1 LASIGKRDADTRQEG
16 KKMSF
21 VRDLRVA
28 AQSLIRTPGLA
39 IAVILT
45 LALGIGAN
53 AAIFTLVRG
62 VLLKPLVNRDED
74 RLIYIRQSSAG
85 IGEENAAFSVPE
97 IQDLR
102 ASVKTLSAFGDF
114 SAMDFTMIG
123 LGEPRSIRG
132 GVVGGTYFD
141 VMGLHPVLGRLIGP
155 QDDGPQAAGV
165 VVLTYRFWTTAL
177 HKDPSVIGKTV
188 RLGSIGDRSATVI
201 GVLEPCVPY
210 PQDTE
215 IISNVVTS
223 PHHLSATMV
232 TGRIHRMTEVFGRLA
247 PAATL
252 DQARAELISV
262 YSAMKKDHPEAY
274 AQEANFQIGAK
285 LLRDEITSGARTVL
299 LVLLAASGLVFI
311 IACSNVANLILAR
324 TVRREGELAVRVAL
338 GASRGALRRM
348 LLAESLLLCGAGAAL
363 GVMSAQPMVA
373 VLARYASRFSIRA
386 LDFKVDSSL
395 LWVGAALAI
404 VAAVILAYVPRLPS
418 SSGTSGT
425 PSGLSLSSGSVRITG
440 GTSRRQRIFAVTQIA
455 ASFVLLAGA
464 STLITTLIALQ
475 QAQTGLDTQHV
486 LAIDVPPMSYGKTPQ
501 QVVDFYKE
509 MMRRIDALPGV
520 SKTAFGNVVP
530 WRDPGF
536 GPGLQFSADGH
547 VHAAGVEDPR
557 AQWRAI
563 SPGFFASLGVPIIAG
578 RDFNALDAQNND
590 DQNNNNK
597 EEPVVIVSETL
608 AHRMFPNQDAVN
620 RHVYWTDP
628 VLQFFPGT
636 DLEKSRLTAP
646 HRIIGVTAD
655 IDDAH
660 VVPEPT
666 LNVYSPFDE
675 GPILGGRLFIHTGA
689 NPYALVAPVTRVIH
703 EMSADQPVE
712 HAATLADVR
721 AEVLTPDRLNS
732 LVFGVFAAVALAIAV
747 VGVAGV
753 LAFSVSARTREFGIR
768 LALGSE
774 PRRLLNGVIAE
785 GTVIASAGVLAGAA
799 FGFVLARLAGRYFLD
814 VKMPGALPVFVS
826 AFVLMTVAVI
836 ASVLPAAR
844 AARVDVMQA
853 LRSE

>member
-1 LASIGKRDADTRQEG
+1 
-16 KKMSF
+16 MSF

-28 AQSLIRTPGLA
+28 AYSLIRTPGLA
-39 IAVILT
+39 IAVVLT

-62 VLLKPLVNRDED
+62 VLLKPLVNRGED
-74 RLIYIRQSSAG
+74 RLIYVRQSAPG

-102 ASVKTLSAFGDF
+102 ANVKTLSAFGDF

-123 LGEPRSIRG
+123 LGEPRSIQG

-165 VVLTYRFWTTAL
+165 VVLTYRFWATAL
-177 HKDPSVIGKTV
+177 HKDPSVLGKTV

-247 PAATL
+247 PGATL
-252 DQARAELISV
+252 EQARAELSTV

-285 LLRDEITSGARTVL
+285 SLRDEITSGARTVL
-299 LVLLAASGLVFI
+299 LVLLAASGLIFI

-363 GVMSAQPMVA
+363 GVISAQPMVA

-386 LDFKVDSSL
+386 LDFRVDSSL
-395 LWVGAALAI
+395 LWVGAALAV
-404 VAAVILAYVPRLPS
+404 VAAVILAFVPRLPS
-418 SSGTSGT
+418 SSGTS
-425 PSGLSLSSGSVRITG
+425 SGLTLSSGSVRVTG

-464 STLITTLIALQ
+464 TTLITTLIALQ
-475 QAQTGLDTQHV
+475 QARTGLDTQHV
-486 LAIDVPPMSYGKTPQ
+486 LAVDVPPMTYGKTPQ

-509 MMRRIDALPGV
+509 AIRRIDALPGV
-520 SKTAFGNVVP
+520 SNTAFGDVVP
-530 WRDPGF
+530 WRDPNY

-547 VHAAGVEDPR
+547 VHAGGVEDPR
-557 AQWRAI
+557 AQWRVI

-578 RDFNALDAQNND
+578 RDFNALDARNND
-590 DQNNNNK
+590 DQNDK
-597 EEPVVIVSETL
+597 KEPVVIVSETL
-608 AHRMFPNQDAVN
+608 ARRMFPNQEAVN

-628 VLQFFPGT
+628 MLQFFPGT

-655 IDDAH
+655 VDDTH

-675 GPILGGRLFIHTGA
+675 GPIFGGRLFVHTSA
-689 NPYALVAPVTRVIH
+689 NPYALVAPVTRVIR

-774 PRRLLNGVIAE
+774 PRRLLKGVIAE
-785 GTVIASAGVLAGAA
+785 GTLIAAAGVLAGAA
-799 FGFVLARLAGRYFLD
+799 LGFVLARLAGRYFLD

-844 AARVDVMQA
+844 ASRVDVMQA

>member
-1 LASIGKRDADTRQEG
+1 
-16 KKMSF
+16 MSF

-28 AQSLIRTPGLA
+28 AYSLIRTPGLA
-39 IAVILT
+39 IAVVLT

-74 RLIYIRQSSAG
+74 RLVYIRQSAPG
-85 IGEENAAFSVPE
+85 IGTDNIAFSVPE

-155 QDDGPQAAGV
+155 QDDGPKAAGV
-165 VVLTYRFWTTAL
+165 VVLTYRFWTNSL

-215 IISNVVTS
+215 IISNIVTS

-232 TGRIHRMTEVFGRLA
+232 TGRVHRMTELFGRLA
-247 PAATL
+247 PGATL
-252 DQARAELISV
+252 DQARAELSSV

-274 AQEANFQIGAK
+274 AQEANFQIGTK

-363 GVMSAQPMVA
+363 GVLSAQPMVA

-386 LDFKVDSSL
+386 LDFRVDSSL
-395 LWVGAALAI
+395 LWVGAALAV
-404 VAAVILAYVPRLPS
+404 VAAVILAFVPRLPS

-425 PSGLSLSSGSVRITG
+425 PGGISLSSGSVRITSS
-440 GTSRRQRIFAVTQIA
+440 TRRRQRIFAVTQIA

-464 STLITTLIALQ
+464 SMLITTLIALQ
-475 QAQTGLDTQHV
+475 RAQTGLDTQHV
-486 LAIDVPPMSYGKTPQ
+486 LAIDVPPMSYGKTPE

-509 MMRRIDALPGV
+509 SMRRIDALPGV

-547 VHAAGVEDPR
+547 VHAVGAEDPR
-557 AQWRAI
+557 AQWQAI
-563 SPGFFASLGVPIIAG
+563 SPGFFAALGVPIIAG
-578 RDFNALDAQNND
+578 RDFNALDNQS
-590 DQNNNNK
+590 NK
-597 EEPVVIVSETL
+597 NEEPVVIVSQTL
-608 AHRMFPNQDAVN
+608 AQRMFPNQDAVN

-628 VLQFFPGT
+628 VLQFFPGS

-655 IDDAH
+655 IDDSH

-666 LNVYSPFDE
+666 LTVYSPFDE
-675 GPILGGRLFIHTGA
+675 GPIFGGRLFIHTSA
-689 NPYALVAPVTRVIH
+689 NPYALVLSVTRIIRD
-703 EMSADQPVE
+703 MSAEQPVE
-712 HAATLADVR
+712 HAATLEDIR

-774 PRRLLNGVIAE
+774 PQQLLKGVIAE
-785 GTVIASAGVLAGAA
+785 GTVIAAAGVLAGAA

-814 VKMPGALPVFVS
+814 IKMPGALPVFVS
-826 AFVLMTVAVI
+826 AVVLMAVAVI

>member
-1 LASIGKRDADTRQEG
+1 
-16 KKMSF
+16 MSF

-28 AQSLIRTPGLA
+28 AHSLIRTPGLA
-39 IAVILT
+39 IAVVLT

-74 RLIYIRQSSAG
+74 RLIYVRQSAPG
-85 IGEENAAFSVPE
+85 IRTENTTFSVPE

-123 LGEPRSIRG
+123 LGEPRSIQG
-132 GVVGGTYFD
+132 GVVSGTYFD

-155 QDDGPQAAGV
+155 QDDGAKADGV
-165 VVLTYRFWTTAL
+165 VVLTYRFWATAL
-177 HKDPSVIGKTV
+177 HKDPSVLGKTV
-188 RLGSIGDRSATVI
+188 RLGSTEDRSATII

-215 IISNVVTS
+215 IIANVVTS

-232 TGRIHRMTEVFGRLA
+232 TGRIHRMTELFGRLA
-247 PAATL
+247 PGVTL
-252 DQARAELISV
+252 DQAGAELRSV

-274 AQEANFQIGAK
+274 SQEGDFQIGAK
-285 LLRDEITSGARTVL
+285 LLRDQITSGARTVL

-338 GASRGALRRM
+338 GASKGALRRM

-363 GVMSAQPMVA
+363 GVLSAQPMVA
-373 VLARYASRFSIRA
+373 ILARYAARFSVRA
-386 LDFKVDSSL
+386 LDFRVDSSL
-395 LWVGAALAI
+395 LWAGAALAI
-404 VAAVILAYVPRLPS
+404 VAAVILAFVPRLPS
-418 SSGTSGT
+418 SSGTSSTFSGT
-425 PSGLSLSSGSVRITG
+425 QSGLSLSSGSVRITG
-440 GTSRRQRIFAVTQIA
+440 ATSRRQRIFAVTQIA

-464 STLITTLIALQ
+464 SMLITTLMALQ
-475 QAQTGLDTQHV
+475 RTQTGLDTQHV
-486 LAIDVPPMSYGKTPQ
+486 LAIDVPAMSYGRTDQ

-509 MMRRIDALPGV
+509 AILRIDALPGV
-520 SKTAFGNVVP
+520 SKTAYGNVVP
-530 WRDPGF
+530 WRDGG
-536 GPGLQFSADGH
+536 GPAASGLQFSADGH

-557 AQWRAI
+557 AQWRVI
-563 SPGFFASLGVPIIAG
+563 SPGFFASLGVPILAG
-578 RDFNALDAQNND
+578 RDFNALDRQNND
-590 DQNNNNK
+590 DQNA
-597 EEPVVIVSETL
+597 EPVAIVSQAL
-608 AHRMFPNQDAVN
+608 AQRMFPNQDAVN

-628 VLQFFPGT
+628 VLQFMDGT
-636 DLEKSRLTAP
+636 EAQKARFVAP
-646 HRIIGVTAD
+646 RRIIGVTAD
-655 IDDAH
+655 VDDAH

-666 LNVYSPFDE
+666 LTIYSSIDE
-675 GPILGGRLFIHTGA
+675 GAMYGGRLFVHTGA
-689 NPYALVAPVTRVIH
+689 NPYALAPSVTRIIRT
-703 EMSADQPVE
+703 MSADQPVE
-712 HAATLADVR
+712 RAATLEDIR

-732 LVFGVFAAVALAIAV
+732 LVFGVFAMVALAIAV

-774 PRRLLNGVIAE
+774 PQRLLKGVIAE
-785 GTVIASAGVLAGAA
+785 GTVMAAAGVLAGAA

-814 VKMPGALPVFVS
+814 VKMPGALPVFAS
-826 AFVLMTVAVI
+826 AFVLMAVAVI